1 MSVTLASGRERG
13 QGIFA
18 HDTEVALAGAAALVN
33 TGRGGTEQ
41 LPDVAA
47 LDRYVAEWELTGSR
61 THDQAELDGVRRLR
75 ARLERLWEMDK
86 DDAAEL
92 VNTMLRDGS
101 ALPQLVK
108 HGGWDYHLHAT
119 PPDAPLADRL
129 AVDTA
134 MALADVIRTGQLERL
149 RLCAAADCDNVHVDL
164 SKNRSRRFCGTSC
177 ANRVNVA
184 AYRTRQAERRVARLL
199 SKGGGVMPVAIGVWF
214 GIVGALVALAGLT
227 SRQRARRL
235 WRDGVSVWAT
245 VVPAPASDVPG
256 STYAQYALPDGRV
269 LERPIPSRAVPL
281 HPGEKVLI
289 WYDPADPGEMLVRG
303 RDTRVSDGVFMLSGA
318 LLILVATGIGVFAP

>member
-47 LDRYVAEWELTGSR
+47 LDRYVAEWELTGVR
-61 THDQAELDGVRRLR
+61 TRDQAELDGVRRMR
-75 ARLERLWEMDK
+75 AQLERLWELDK
-86 DDAAEL
+86 DGAAEL
-92 VNTMLRDGS
+92 VNALLRDGN

-134 MALADVIRTGQLERL
+134 MAFADVIRTGQLERL

-164 SKNRSRRFCGTSC
+164 SKNRSRRFCGTAC

-184 AYRTRQAERRVARLL
+184 AYRTRQARTRQTERRGTVVRLPSWEEL
-199 SKGGGVMPVAIGVWF
+199 FAEGRHAGRDRGVVRDCRRAGRAGGPDQQAADPAAAPGRGLRVGDCRPGAGVG
-214 GIVGALVALAGLT
+214 
-227 SRQRARRL
+227 RARIELRPV
-235 WRDGVSVWAT
+235 RA
-245 VVPAPASDVPG
+245 A
-256 STYAQYALPDGRV
+256 GRP
-269 LERPIPSRAVPL
+269 RS
-281 HPGEKVLI
+281 
-289 WYDPADPGEMLVRG
+289 
-303 RDTRVSDGVFMLSGA
+303 
-318 LLILVATGIGVFAP
+318 